1 MNLWNTIA
9 TGFREI
15 WAHKFRSMLTML
27 GIVLGVCSLVAMS
40 ALVKGMENGLT
51 AALVELGGLEKIE
64 IQENEELPVYQQHLQ
79 EQRVG
84 LSMADVK
91 ALQVGAPLVGQITPA
106 VELSGW
112 RSRMRITHGTRRTG
126 VWRVLG
132 SWPDVLDLEEY
143 RIEHGRMFNEIDD
156 EQARRVAVV
165 GYEVQEELFAGD
177 DRFEDPE
184 SILGETIFINQI
196 PFTVIGLL
204 PEYLSET
211 ERKQREIARAEAA
224 AGAQQDSEG
233 GGLRRSRGRGSDG
246 PNGWVFRMK
255 NDTVIIPLNSLLL
268 NFKPTPDRRNP
279 EAAVATDY
287 TLTTI
292 HMKIPTL
299 DILEKA
305 LQQVRNV
312 MMVTHNGLEDW
323 VFRTEENMAEE
334 ITKSIRNYRV
344 SGSII
349 AAIGLIVGG
358 IGIMNIMLA
367 SISERVREIGIRKSV
382 GASTEA
388 IFIQILI
395 ESLVISVMG
404 ALMGLVVSIGLV
416 KVITSFTPSDN
427 DPQITFVAMFVAFV
441 CSAGVGVVA
450 GLVPA
455 VKAARLHPIQAL
467 KYD

>member
-9 TGFREI
+9 TGLREI

-51 AALVELGGLEKIE
+51 ATLVELGGLEKIE
-64 IQENEELPVYQQHLQ
+64 IQENPDLPVYQQHLQ
-79 EQRVG
+79 DQTVG
-84 LSMADVK
+84 LSMADVT
-91 ALQVGAPLVGQITPA
+91 ALKYGAPLVGRITPA
-106 VELSGW
+106 IELSGW
-112 RSRMRITHGTRRTG
+112 EARMRVTYGTRRTG
-126 VWRVLG
+126 IWRLLG
-132 SWPDVLDLEEY
+132 SWPEVLDLEEY
-143 RIEHGRMFNEIDD
+143 HIEHGRMFNEIDN
-156 EQARRVAVV
+156 ESARRVAVI
-165 GYEVQEELFAGD
+165 GHEVRKELFSED
-177 DRFEDPE
+177 ERFSDPE
-184 SILGETIFINQI
+184 MILGQTIFINQI

-211 ERKQREIARAEAA
+211 ERKQQAIEAA
-224 AGAQQDSEG
+224 AEPVNSGQD
-233 GGLRRSRGRGSDG
+233 GGLRRSKGRGNSG

-255 NDTVIIPLNSLLL
+255 NDTVLIPLNSLLL
-268 NFKPTPDRRNP
+268 SFKPMPNRRNP
-279 EAAVATDY
+279 LQAVATDY

-292 HMKIPTL
+292 HMKIPSL
-299 DILEKA
+299 DLLEKA

-323 VFRTEENMAEE
+323 MFRTEEEMAEE
-334 ITKSIRNYRV
+334 ITKSIQNYRM

-367 SISERVREIGIRKSV
+367 SISERVREIGIRKAV

-395 ESLVISVMG
+395 ESLVISILG
-404 ALMGLVVSIGLV
+404 ALLGLGVSVGLVEM
-416 KVITSFTPSDN
+416 ITSFTPSDN
-427 DPQITFVAMFVAFV
+427 DPQITLSALLMAFS
-441 CSAGVGVVA
+441 CSAAVGIVA
-450 GLVPA
+450 GLIPA
-455 VKAARLHPIQAL
+455 VKASRLHPIQAL